1 MKLKR
6 NDCVLRVGG
15 ERPKPSN
22 CRGDKDLAFPKGRPV
37 TTQNRQ
43 RKRWKH
49 LYSWR
54 QTPRVGGDLCREVA
68 PGSSLAHRWKLST
81 IFRWTRRSFLVR

>member
-15 ERPKPSN
+15 ERTKPSN

-43 RKRWKH
+43 RDGSTSILGDRPPELGETCVGRWPWVPAW
-49 LYSWR
+49 LTGGSCPPSSDGPAGPSW
-54 QTPRVGGDLCREVA
+54 
-68 PGSSLAHRWKLST
+68 
-81 IFRWTRRSFLVR
+81 